1 MLVHLKEIVRK
12 AQAEGYGLGA
22 FNTSNLEVTKAIIE
36 AALAKNSPIIIQVSE
51 ATINYVGLLPVT
63 NLIKTFAQNSGA
75 KIPVVIHLDHGK
87 NFQIIKACLKA
98 GFRSVHIDASDMPLD
113 ENINLTKNLSITI
126 LLQPN
131 VVEMEGVT
139 ISSEK
144 PDQNVTSIQSGTVQL
159 DAKEIAQLPTLM
171 GEPDLINSFR
181 TLPGVQGVGEGNP
194 GLYVRGGDAGQN
206 LMLLDQMPLYN
217 PSHLVEY
224 R

>member
-51 ATINYVGLLPVT
+51 ATINYVGLLPIT

-98 GFRSVHIDASDMPLD
+98 GFRSVHIDASDKPLA
-113 ENINLTKNLSITI
+113 
-126 LLQPN
+126 
-131 VVEMEGVT
+131 
-139 ISSEK
+139 
-144 PDQNVTSIQSGTVQL
+144 QNVAMTKKIVNY
-159 DAKEIAQLPTLM
+159 AHHFFI
-171 GEPDLINSFR
+171 SFFH
-181 TLPGVQGVGEGNP
+181 NF
-194 GLYVRGGDAGQN
+194 Y
-206 LMLLDQMPLYN
+206 
-217 PSHLVEY
+217 
-224 R
+224 